1 MIPTTTIDQLTA
13 LFTAV
18 STLCSDLTDEQWA
31 TPTDCPGWDVK
42 DTVSHL
48 IGTERLLQKLPA
60 TTHRAADA
68 EHVKNAIGQ
77 FNENEIDARRAR
89 RGGEVLA
96 EWNDLAALRLAT
108 LRAGDDAYFD
118 EPTMTPTGPGTVA
131 DFLDVRILDV
141 WSHEQ
146 DIRRALHRP
155 GNLDSPAAGHTI
167 DRLLRTLPIV
177 VGKRARCPE
186 GRAVRLIITGPT
198 QRDVT
203 VEVNGGRAGVVGHS
217 EQAPLATITL
227 DTETFVVL
235 ALGRASVAVAVAG
248 GSIEVQGDDALG
260 TAVVTQLNMMI

>member
-77 FNENEIDARRAR
+77 FNENEIDAR
-89 RGGEVLA
+89 
-96 EWNDLAALRLAT
+96 RLAT

-235 ALGRASVAVAVAG
+235 ALGRASVAALG